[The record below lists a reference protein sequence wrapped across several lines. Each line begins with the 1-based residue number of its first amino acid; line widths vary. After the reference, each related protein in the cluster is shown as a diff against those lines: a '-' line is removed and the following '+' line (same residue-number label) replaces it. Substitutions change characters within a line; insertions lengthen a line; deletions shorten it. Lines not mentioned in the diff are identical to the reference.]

1 MKPPFH
7 TILTAVCILGAG
19 SATAEIL
26 LRTDFQG
33 RALDAGTKTA
43 SGFSW
48 TSELG
53 EAANASTSLTFT
65 GSATGFIGG
74 YGLASGSLNPPG
86 QPIPVAGNIETAG
99 PWSTTFTFTPDKSAD
114 LTTINIISYA
124 ISATGVHQ
132 TSAKPVTWAVNISG
146 GLVNEMVTASGS
158 DPAGNAPLSLNLDF
172 SGIRLT
178 AGTPYTFTLTVSAAS
193 STGNNIALNSIL
205 VNAVPAPGDPITWV
219 GTTGGGT
226 WDIGTTAHW
235 KDAGNNPVT
244 FLNFDGVTFDDTAAT
259 GLVTLAETGIQP
271 FSVTIA
277 NAALPYTFSG
287 EAWSGAGTLT
297 KTGAGEV
304 TLLIDNNLAST
315 TISGGT
321 LRIGDGGL
329 LGKPGTGSIVNNA
342 ALVIAREGSVVLD
355 GNLSGSGTLGI
366 EGPGTTVL
374 TGTITHTGATTVSG
388 GTLRAAGI
396 LDSPVTVQ
404 SGATLAPGPVATVG
418 ILDLPAL
425 TLETGS
431 RTRFRADFVSSD
443 MISIIDSNGLAINGS
458 HSVDLIPT
466 APWVVGDEFPLFT
479 YYTGFSGSI
488 ANLQIGNAP
497 HGTYTFID
505 DDLFGEIL
513 VRVDFLDSLVWKG
526 NVNST
531 WDVNQ
536 TANWQLVSNN
546 SAAPFFTYDAVLFD
560 GTAANTTVTVAD
572 TTPVGDITF
581 DFNAPTSYQLDG
593 PGTLTGTGFLK
604 KKGTGTLTV
613 TAAVA
618 NTGSSE
624 ISAGGLMVGNG
635 GATGSLGSGAITNNG
650 ALLIN
655 RSNTI
660 AVASGISGSGTLT
673 QQGSGT
679 LTLGGSAQNTFTGD
693 VQVSSGILRLGKA
706 SALGNSSSGAKKIT
720 VAAGAQ
726 LEFNGISIAAT
737 ERTYTFRIA
746 GEGSGTGALVN
757 NTNNGLGAG
766 ISSNSGVLNLELTG
780 DATIGGSFRF
790 DLGFSLGTP
799 GVITGN
805 GHTLTKIGTN
815 QVMMRGDASASDI
828 SFVVNQGILG
838 AESHDDCLGGA
849 GGLVTVNDTAV
860 LGVWGARSIPTPVIL
875 NGGATLR
882 ALGGGAATWS
892 GNFTLGGSAT
902 VDTSTTGK
910 TLSGIIGGSGGLTK
924 TGSSTLTL
932 SNANT
937 YSGATTV
944 SAGTLLIQQPFL
956 SDNAAVTVGN
966 NGTLNLDF
974 TGTDVV
980 GSLTIAGVS
989 LDPGIYN
996 ATTHPNRLA
1005 GTGALQ
1011 VIGSASDY
1019 DDWAGPSGFNLA
1031 GGRNDD
1037 DDGDGLTN
1045 FQEYAFGL
1053 DPTDPGSV
1061 SPVTPPNRS
1070 TGTFTYTRRRPA
1082 ATQLIYSYKSSTTL
1096 SGWDPFTPV
1105 SETSDN
1111 GDPVETINVTIPAA
1125 LLAEPKLFLRV
1136 EATGP

>member
-1 MKPPFH
+1 MKSPFH
-7 TILTAVCILGAG
+7 IILTAVCILGAG
-19 SATAEIL
+19 SATADVL

-33 RALDAGTKTA
+33 RTLNSGTKTA

-65 GSATGFIGG
+65 GSATGFISG
-74 YGLASGSLNPPG
+74 YVLSSGSLNPPG
-86 QPIPVAGNIETAG
+86 QPIPVAGNIETVG
-99 PWSTTFTFTPDKSAD
+99 PWSTSFTFTPDKSVD
-114 LTTINIISYA
+114 LTTINVISYA

-132 TSAKPVTWAVNISG
+132 TSAKPVSWAVNISG
-146 GLVNEMVTASGS
+146 GLVNETVTASGS

-172 SGIRLT
+172 TDIRLT
-178 AGTPYTFTLTVSAAS
+178 VGTTYTFTLTVSAAS
-193 STGNNIALNSIL
+193 STGNNIALNSIQ
-205 VNAVPAPGDPITWV
+205 VNALPAPGNPITWV
-219 GTTGGGT
+219 GTTDGGS
-226 WDIGTTAHW
+226 WDIGSTAHW

-271 FSVTIA
+271 FSVTFA

-321 LRIGDGGL
+321 LRIGNGGL
-329 LGKPGTGSIVNNA
+329 PGKPGSGSIVNNA
-342 ALVIAREGSVVLD
+342 ALVIARDGTVTLN
-355 GNLSGSGTLGI
+355 GNLSGSGTLEI

-374 TGTITHTGATTVSG
+374 TGDITHTGVTTVSG
-388 GTLRAAGI
+388 GTLRAGGL
-396 LDSPVTVQ
+396 LDSPVTVKA
-404 SGATLAPGPVATVG
+404 GATLAPGPLATAG

-431 RTRFRADFVSSD
+431 RTRFRADYFNSD
-443 MISIIDSNGLAINGS
+443 TINALDFFGLAINGS

-466 APWVVGDEFPLFT
+466 ATWAIGDEFPLFT
-479 YYTGFSGSI
+479 YFAGFTGSI
-488 ANLQIGNAP
+488 ANLQIGSAP

-505 DDLFGEIL
+505 DNLFGEIL

-536 TANWQLVSNN
+536 TANWQLESNN
-546 SAAPFFTYDAVLFD
+546 NAAPFFTYDAVLFD

-572 TTPVGDITF
+572 TTPVGDVTF
-581 DFNAPTSYQLDG
+581 DFDAPTSYQLDG
-593 PGTLTGTGFLK
+593 PGTLTGPGFLQK
-604 KKGTGTLTV
+604 NGTGTLTV
-613 TAAVA
+613 SAAVA
-618 NTGSSE
+618 NTGSNT
-624 ISAGGLMVGNG
+624 ISAGTLIVGNG
-635 GATGSLGSGAITNNG
+635 GTSGNLGSGAITNNG
-650 ALLIN
+650 ALVFN
-655 RSNTI
+655 RSNLI
-660 AVASGISGSGTLT
+660 SVSSGISGSGTLT

-679 LTLGGSAQNTFTGD
+679 LTLSGSAQNTFTGD
-693 VQVSSGILRLGKA
+693 VLVSSGILRLAKA

-726 LEFNGISIAAT
+726 FDFNGISIAAT

-746 GEGSGTGALVN
+746 GEGNGTGVLFN

-805 GHTLTKIGTN
+805 GHTLTKTGTN

-860 LGVWGARSIPTPVIL
+860 LGVWGARSISTPVIL
-875 NGGATLR
+875 NSGATLR
-882 ALGGGAATWS
+882 ALGGAAATWS
-892 GNFTLGGSAT
+892 GNFTLAGIAAI
-902 VDTSTTGK
+902 DTPSVGK
-910 TLSGIIGGSGGLTK
+910 TIAGTLGGSGGINK
-924 TGSSTLTL
+924 TGGSTLTL
-932 SNANT
+932 TANNT
-937 YSGATTV
+937 YAGPTTV
-944 SAGTLLIQQPFL
+944 SAGTLSIQHPYL
-956 SDNAAVTVGN
+956 ADTAAVTVGI
-966 NGTLNLDF
+966 NGVLNLDF
-974 TGTDVV
+974 IGTDVV
-980 GSLTIAGVS
+980 GSLTIGS
-989 LDPGIYN
+989 NTLPPGIYN
-996 ATTHPNRLA
+996 ASTHPGLLSGN
-1005 GTGALQ
+1005 GALE
-1011 VIGSASDY
+1011 VVSIASDY
-1019 DDWAGPSGFNLA
+1019 DDWAGPSGFNLT
-1031 GGRNDD
+1031 GGPGDD
-1037 DDGDGLTN
+1037 DDGDGLNN
-1045 FQEYAFGL
+1045 FDEYAFGL
-1053 DPTDPGSV
+1053 DPTDPASV
-1061 SPVTPPNRS
+1061 SPVTAPAPAA
-1070 TGTFTYTRRRPA
+1070 GTFTYTRRKPSLTKLDYA
-1082 ATQLIYSYKSSTTL
+1082 YESSTTL
-1096 SGWDPFTPV
+1096 ADWAPFTPV
-1105 SETSDN
+1105 SEGTDS
-1111 GDPVETINVTIPAA
+1111 GDPVETITVTIPAA
-1125 LLAEPKLFLRV
+1125 LLAEPRLFLRV
-1136 EATGP
+1136 EAAKP